1 MPTPVTYL
9 SGGLQCAADLYL
21 PPDLK
26 PGERRPGLV
35 LGHGFSLV
43 KETLSA
49 QADYFSRGGFVV
61 VAIDYRSFGQSA
73 GDIRGQLFPQNEVE
87 DFRNAISWLQA
98 RPEVDPQRIGL
109 WGASFAGA
117 LVSYTA
123 AVDRRAKATVAVV
136 PVTDGYEWMRL
147 LRSRQHFEELL
158 AAVDADR
165 AERYAGRPGRRIPVA
180 ALAGELCGIPSD
192 PDVIQFFGQLQQAC
206 PSWRDT
212 ITLESIERILE
223 FSPLAMVARIT
234 PRPYLII
241 STAGHD
247 VVHPAETVA
256 ELFERARQPKRLEFL
271 PYAQTELYVEPG
283 LSRGNQLALDFY
295 REHLGV

>member
-1 MPTPVTYL
+1 
-9 SGGLQCAADLYL
+9 
-21 PPDLK
+21 
-26 PGERRPGLV
+26 
-35 LGHGFSLV
+35 
-43 KETLSA
+43 
-49 QADYFSRGGFVV
+49 
-61 VAIDYRSFGQSA
+61 
-73 GDIRGQLFPQNEVE
+73 
-87 DFRNAISWLQA
+87 
-98 RPEVDPQRIGL
+98 
-109 WGASFAGA
+109 

-247 VVHPAETVA
+247 VVHPADSVA